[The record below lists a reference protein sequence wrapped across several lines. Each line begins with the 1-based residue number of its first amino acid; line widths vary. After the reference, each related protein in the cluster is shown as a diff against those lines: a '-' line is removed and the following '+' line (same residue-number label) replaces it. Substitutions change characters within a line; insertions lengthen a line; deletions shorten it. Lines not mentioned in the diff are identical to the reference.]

1 MKIPVDWSYLNWTNT
16 VVAAVLVFM
25 ASLIG
30 NALFINNSMIAAVV
44 TAFVFAV
51 AYACLRINVSST
63 PR

>member
-1 MKIPVDWSYLNWTNT
+1 LNWTNT
-16 VVAAVLVFM
+16 VFAAVLVFV

-51 AYACLRINVSST
+51 AYVCLRINVSST
-63 PR
+63 AR